1 MSTAAALEAWWQGKQ
16 AEVDSTLAANGIDAV
31 WWSFAVGSQGAVQD
45 AADLD
50 QAIKIILATPYG
62 SDPHRPDF
70 ASDVWAYIDYPV
82 PRATPHVVRE
92 AVLAVET
99 WEPRVTLEAVSVS
112 PYRPNQ
118 AALTVNAQWSIGSVE
133 GQTEVAIG

>member
-1 MSTAAALEAWWQGKQ
+1 MTTAALEAWWQGKL
-16 AEVDSTLAANGIDAV
+16 AEVDPTLATNGIDAV
-31 WWSFAVGSQGAVQD
+31 WWSFAVGRSGIVQD
-45 AADLD
+45 ATDLD

-70 ASDVWAYIDYPV
+70 ASNIWLYIDYPV

-92 AVLAVET
+92 SMLAVET
-99 WEPRVTLEAVSVS
+99 WEPRVELESVSVN

-118 AALTVNAQWSIGSVE
+118 AALTINAQWTIGSVE